1 MKQMRDFSVPAEFS
15 LGAPGRI
22 ESALVNR
29 WLQQL
34 SRRIQRLS
42 ANRRELLIAAAATC
56 GIGLSVLLVS
66 YLFLVQLAAYGW

>member
-1 MKQMRDFSVPAEFS
+1 MKQMQDVSVPADFS

-22 ESALVNR
+22 ERALVNR

-34 SRRIQRLS
+34 TAWIQRLS
-42 ANRRELLIAAAATC
+42 ANRRELLISAAATC
-56 GIGLSVLLVS
+56 GIALSLLLVS

>member
-1 MKQMRDFSVPAEFS
+1 MKQMRDLSVPAEFS

-34 SRRIQRLS
+34 SKRIQRLS
-42 ANRRELLIAAAATC
+42 ANRRERVFADQVELKYR
-56 GIGLSVLLVS
+56 LSVLLVS

>member
-1 MKQMRDFSVPAEFS
+1 MKQMQDVSVPAEFS
-15 LGAPGRI
+15 LGAPARI

-29 WLQQL
+29 LLQQL
-34 SRRIQRLS
+34 TRRIQRLS
-42 ANRRELLIAAAATC
+42 ANRRELLISSAATC